1 MNQVQV
7 EEKVKHFP
15 FHLLDHEEAG
25 LHGVLD
31 AQGEELVEEVRF
43 KYQSKLHELK
53 TNLIISDL
61 FLFI

>member
-1 MNQVQV
+1 M
-7 EEKVKHFP
+7 EEKVKPFP

-31 AQGEELVEEVRF
+31 ALGEELGQI
-43 KYQSKLHELK
+43 KYDTKLHRLK
-53 TNLIISDL
+53 TNLTISDL